1 MSRLIAEEG
10 LIQEYRLTER
20 EFQLFRELIRAQAG
34 INLGEHKRQLLRA
47 RLSKR
52 LRAHGFSTFEQYYD
66 HLMLHDAKGEE
77 MLRMVNCITT
87 NKTEFFR
94 ELHHFDF
101 LRDRWTP
108 WVTARARRNNTRK
121 VRVWSA
127 GCASGEEPYSIA
139 IALREALAA
148 APGWDVRILASD
160 IDTEVLG
167 RAEEGIYPLEQ
178 VSTVPRALL
187 GKYFLRGTGRLEG
200 LVKVRGDLSD
210 LVVFRRINL
219 LDDPWPLRC
228 RFDAIFCRNVM
239 IYFDR
244 ATQRRLVERFAA
256 ALVEGGCLFVGHSES
271 LFGLTEELEFVQN
284 TTYRKPE
291 GGRSW
296 DALRASMAS

>member
-1 MSRLIAEEG
+1 MADL
-10 LIQEYRLTER
+10 LQEFSLTER
-20 EFQLFRELIRAQAG
+20 EFQLFSELIRTQAG

-47 RLSKR
+47 RLAKR

-66 HLMLHDAKGEE
+66 HLMHHDAKGEE

-94 ELHHFDF
+94 EPHHFDF

-108 WVTARARRNNTRK
+108 WVTAGARRNNTRK

-139 IALREALAA
+139 IALREALTTTH
-148 APGWDVRILASD
+148 GLDVRILASD

-167 RAEEGIYPLEQ
+167 RAGEGIYPMDQ
-178 VSTVPRALL
+178 VSAVPRPLL
-187 GKYFLRGTGRLEG
+187 ARYFLRGTGRFEG
-200 LVKVRGDLSD
+200 LVKVRGELRD

-219 LDDPWPLRC
+219 LEDPWPTRC

-244 ATQRRLVERFAA
+244 ATQRKLVERFAA

-271 LFGLTEELEFVQN
+271 LFGLTEELEFIQN
-284 TTYRKPE
+284 TIYRKPE
-291 GGRSW
+291 GERSW
-296 DALRASMAS
+296 DAPRLLRAG

>member
-1 MSRLIAEEG
+1 MADL
-10 LIQEYRLTER
+10 LQEFSLTER
-20 EFQLFRELIRAQAG
+20 EFQLFSELIRAQAG

-47 RLSKR
+47 RLAKR
-52 LRAHGFSTFEQYYD
+52 LRAHGFSTFGEYYD
-66 HLMLHDAKGEE
+66 HLMHHDPDGEE

-94 ELHHFDF
+94 EPHHFDF

-108 WVTARARRNNTRK
+108 WVTAGARRDNTRK

-139 IALREALAA
+139 IALREALTTAL
-148 APGWDVRILASD
+148 GWDVRILASD
-160 IDTEVLG
+160 IDTEILG
-167 RAEEGIYPLEQ
+167 RAEKGIYPLEQ
-178 VSTVPRALL
+178 VSAVPRALL
-187 GKYFLRGTGRLEG
+187 GNYFLRGTGRFEG
-200 LVKVRGDLSD
+200 LVKVRKEIGD

-219 LDDPWPLRC
+219 LDDPWPIRC

-244 ATQRRLVERFAA
+244 ATQRRLVERFAS
-256 ALVEGGCLFVGHSES
+256 ALVDGGYLFVGHSES
-271 LFGLTEELEFVQN
+271 LFGLSEELEFVQN

-291 GGRSW
+291 GERSW
-296 DALRASMAS
+296 GAPKASMAG